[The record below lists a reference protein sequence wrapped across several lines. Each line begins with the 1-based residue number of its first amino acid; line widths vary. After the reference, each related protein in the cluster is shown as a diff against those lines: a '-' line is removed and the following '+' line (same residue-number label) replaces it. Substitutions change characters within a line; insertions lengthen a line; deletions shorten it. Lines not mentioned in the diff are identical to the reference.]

1 MAGSRTTFE
10 KLQRDRAKKAKADAK
25 RAKRMGKTPE
35 RGPLVY
41 EEDVA
46 PVVDDDAAQLDG
58 NLDQEISAADLLRLV
73 EELQAKFDEDEI
85 DFEPQWG
92 GHHATRPCKARA
104 SCPALAENLF
114 LVLGVKKTRVQLCT
128 DPWW

>member
-35 RGPLVY
+35 SGPLVY
-41 EEDVA
+41 EAAA
-46 PVVDDDAAQLDG
+46 PVIDDDAAQLDG

-85 DFEPQWG
+85 DFDEYEE
-92 GHHATRPCKARA
+92 RKIELLARL
-104 SCPALAENLF
+104 PME
-114 LVLGVKKTRVQLCT
+114 
-128 DPWW
+128 

>member
-35 RGPLVY
+35 SGPLVY
-41 EEDVA
+41 EEA
-46 PVVDDDAAQLDG
+46 EPIADDDAAQLDG
-58 NLDQEISAADLLRLV
+58 NLDQEISPADLLRLV

-85 DFEPQWG
+85 DFDEYEE
-92 GHHATRPCKARA
+92 RKIELLARL
-104 SCPALAENLF
+104 PM
-114 LVLGVKKTRVQLCT
+114 
-128 DPWW
+128 D